1 MVGER
6 LHDFNR
12 FKRAYSI
19 NAEESE
25 DIIDHKKKK
34 SERIVKKSEEPK
46 NEDLLEVLKKEPS
59 KDVQS
64 Q

>member
-19 NAEESE
+19 NPEETVGSE
-25 DIIDHKKKK
+25 DIIDHKNKMSEVSKKEQQSSETK
-34 SERIVKKSEEPK
+34 SK
-46 NEDLLEVLKKEPS
+46 NEDIEEVLKKE
-59 KDVQS
+59 D
-64 Q
+64 